1 MKQLENAGL
10 FSDARKIVLPNPVE
24 TETQPVEKS
33 YDTLDIL
40 FVGSLSRH
48 KGPDILI
55 RAFRELE
62 NDNLKLHILGKG
74 PDEDELRKLA
84 EGDDRIIFHGFLS
97 GDELMGMYQR
107 ANVTVVPSICYDN
120 SPIVIYESLM
130 NSTPVIASR
139 IGGIPELVRDG
150 YNGFLFEPGSVVE
163 LSRILK
169 KISEDPSILKGLERN
184 AYESS
189 QKYSIEDHVKRL
201 EEIYRGLL

>member
-1 MKQLENAGL
+1 
-10 FSDARKIVLPNPVE
+10 
-24 TETQPVEKS
+24 
-33 YDTLDIL
+33 
-40 FVGSLSRH
+40 
-48 KGPDILI
+48 
-55 RAFRELE
+55 
-62 NDNLKLHILGKG
+62 
-74 PDEDELRKLA
+74 
-84 EGDDRIIFHGFLS
+84 
-97 GDELMGMYQR
+97 
-107 ANVTVVPSICYDN
+107 
-120 SPIVIYESLM
+120 M